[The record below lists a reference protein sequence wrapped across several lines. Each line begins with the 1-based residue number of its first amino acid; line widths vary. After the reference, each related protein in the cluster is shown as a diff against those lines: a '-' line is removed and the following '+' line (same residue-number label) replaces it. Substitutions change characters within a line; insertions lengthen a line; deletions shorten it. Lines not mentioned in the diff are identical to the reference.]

1 MPQSTT
7 SKRRVVG
14 DTDAA
19 VVARGIAARRRS
31 SLGARNHAVSVLLT
45 ARVVAGSGFEGFVE
59 DVQAANSLEIELTP
73 FRECSGPCRPFN
85 LVDVDALLA
94 GARPVENVWMDPAV
108 GRVLVVSE
116 LDDAVLGDC
125 PQ

>member
-1 MPQSTT
+1 MDHVEAA
-7 SKRRVVG
+7 VVG
-14 DTDAA
+14 DTTPLSLRAA
-19 VVARGIAARRRS
+19 SPARRRS
-31 SLGARNHAVSVLLT
+31 SLGPRNHAVSVLLT

-73 FRECSGPCRPFN
+73 FGERSGVCRPFN

-94 GARPVENVWMDPAV
+94 SARPVENVRLHPTV
-108 GRVLVVSE
+108 GRVVAVSKV
-116 LDDAVLGDC
+116 DNTVLGDC